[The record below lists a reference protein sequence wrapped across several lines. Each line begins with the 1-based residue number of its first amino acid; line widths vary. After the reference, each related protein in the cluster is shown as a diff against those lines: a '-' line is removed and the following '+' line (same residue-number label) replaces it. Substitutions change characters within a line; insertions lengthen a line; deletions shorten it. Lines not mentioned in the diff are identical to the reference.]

1 MASVTD
7 ETDGSA
13 PAEDPGAGREPS
25 GEPERERLGERLVDA
40 AYEAEYATGRREETL
55 EQARSSIHRRVAR
68 MFVGFAL
75 LFTGVLLLVL
85 PGPGWL
91 CIAAGLGILSR
102 DVAWAERALERV
114 RRRLPQDSQGR
125 VAKPVIATS
134 VLLALAGV
142 AASVWFMLR

>member
-1 MASVTD
+1 MTSVTD

-13 PAEDPGAGREPS
+13 HGDDGGAGRAPR
-25 GEPERERLGERLVDA
+25 GEPEQERLGERLVEA
-40 AYEAEYATGRREETL
+40 AYEAEYATGRREETF

-114 RRRLPQDSQGR
+114 RRHLPQDSQGR

-134 VLLALAGV
+134 VFLALAGV